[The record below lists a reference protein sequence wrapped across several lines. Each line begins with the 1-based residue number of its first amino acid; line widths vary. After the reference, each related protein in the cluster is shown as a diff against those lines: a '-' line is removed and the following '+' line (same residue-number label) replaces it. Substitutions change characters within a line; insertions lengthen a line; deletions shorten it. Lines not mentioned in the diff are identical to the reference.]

1 MRLDDLV
8 GNRYNNDSPPGV
20 RDSFSVFPTFRKME
34 PGSKERYA
42 TPPFYTPGDGRVV
55 RQGTSLLYI
64 AGEKTRASAPWGH
77 QNHRLRRPVI
87 FCLHCVQK
95 AFMFIR
101 YLYCAVFQLRAKK
114 GGAGMSEP
122 EKNLK
127 AEKKAVTRSGR
138 SSCWSLC
145 WHWSV
150 GLRFW

>member
-77 QNHRLRRPVI
+77 QNHRLRTGDFLFTLRSKSVHVHS
-87 FCLHCVQK
+87 LS
-95 AFMFIR
+95 
-101 YLYCAVFQLRAKK
+101 LLCAVFQLRAKK

-127 AEKKAVTRSGR
+127 AGKKAVTRSGR